1 MQGKSAAAPSFEKFM
16 RLNTTIGFSS
26 CKITMECEWK
36 QSHLTKK
43 SAIALQFTETFTHV
57 YMNESS
63 QHESESIF

>member
-26 CKITMECEWK
+26 CKIMMECEWK

-43 SAIALQFTETFTHV
+43 SLQFTETFTHV